1 MDAVAA
7 FIHREIDGEAY
18 IELLEGWRD
27 ENGVICGYD
36 SIGLLTKALYGL
48 K

>member
-7 FIHREIDGEAY
+7 FFYEEIDGEAY
-18 IELLEGWRD
+18 IKLLEGWRD
-27 ENGVICGYD
+27 ENEVVCGFD
-36 SIGLLTKALYGL
+36 FVRLLTKALYGL